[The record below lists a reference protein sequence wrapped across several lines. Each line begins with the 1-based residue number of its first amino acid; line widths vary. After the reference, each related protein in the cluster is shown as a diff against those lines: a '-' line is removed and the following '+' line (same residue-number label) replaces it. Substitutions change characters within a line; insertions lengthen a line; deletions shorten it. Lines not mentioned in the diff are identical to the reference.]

1 MKHEILSGLNSLLQ
15 KGLAHHQA
23 GRLAEAEALYRQ
35 VLADLPHHPHAN
47 NYLGVLASQV
57 GRHDVAVE
65 LLQKAIQADARVPE
79 FHNHLGMAL
88 QALGRQEE
96 AEASFRQAIRLNPK
110 FPEAHNNLGTVLQ
123 EQEHF
128 EAAGKAFGQALKLR
142 PNYAEACFNAGNVNF
157 RMGKY
162 DAAAKRFEQAIKLK
176 PGYAKAYCGL
186 GQARKGLDLREAAE
200 KAFQKALELQPDFVE
215 AHNNY
220 AALLRD
226 MGRLDEA
233 ETVYRKSLEINPN
246 KAETWNGLGELQQ
259 ILGRLDEAEVAFRKA
274 IALKPDYPE
283 AHNNLG
289 VLLAG
294 KGHMEEAM
302 ASYRAALC
310 HDPNSVHALN
320 NMGILHAD
328 MGRLDDAMSCYQ
340 QALAHAPD
348 FGMVHSNLGNIY
360 RERGQMGD
368 ARKCYQQALQINPD
382 ESVTQNNLG
391 NILMEEGKQDEA
403 RAAFQRAIELNPA
416 YAVAHSNLIFMLD
429 FDPAATVEM
438 QQAERRKWAEAHAA
452 PLRNT
457 WRPHANARNPK
468 RKLRIGYV
476 SADFRMHSAVYTFEP
491 LLCFYDRGAFEVFCY
506 SNSPRK
512 DQMTR
517 KSHQSVD
524 HWREVFGV
532 SDEKM
537 ADMVRQDSIDIL
549 VDLSGH
555 SAGNRLLVF
564 ARKPAPVQVTGWG
577 HANGTGLEA
586 MDYLVSDRVSIPE
599 EARQYYAEEIIDLPC
614 QIPYGSPSDAPPVS
628 SLPAEKN
635 GVLTL
640 GCFNRLSKMSA
651 ENFDVWAEILKAVP
665 DSRLMLKARELNDMG
680 RQAWV
685 HEHFAVHGIDPA
697 RVLLVGQTTWYE
709 HMRRFSEVD
718 IALDPFPYGGG
729 ISTYEA
735 LWMGCPVVVL
745 KGQTLTG
752 RIAASIETGMGMED
766 WVAAD
771 KEGYIRLAIS
781 KAQNLHALS
790 TIRQT
795 MRSRL
800 RESPLGDPRKYA
812 ALVEENYR
820 CIWKT
825 WCQRTGK
832 FAREAGVN

>member
-1 MKHEILSGLNSLLQ
+1 MKHEILSGLNTLLQ
-15 KGLAHHQA
+15 QGLAHHQA

-35 VLADLPHHPHAN
+35 VLADSPHHPHAN

-65 LLQKAIQADARVPE
+65 LLQKAIQANARVPE

-96 AEASFRQAIRLNPK
+96 AEASFRQAIHLNPK

-128 EAAGKAFGQALKLR
+128 EAAGKAFEQALKLR

-186 GQARKGLDLREAAE
+186 GQARKGLGLKEAAE
-200 KAFQKALELQPDFVE
+200 KDFRKALELQPDFVE

-220 AALLRD
+220 AALLRE
-226 MGRLDEA
+226 MGRIGEA
-233 ETVYRKSLEINPN
+233 ETAYRKSLELNPN

-259 ILGRLDEAEVAFRKA
+259 IMGRLDEAEVAFRKA
-274 IALKPDYPE
+274 IVLKPDYPE

-294 KGHMEEAM
+294 TGRMEEAM
-302 ASYRAALC
+302 ASYRAALH
-310 HDPNSVHALN
+310 HDPNWILALN
-320 NMGILHAD
+320 NMGNLHAD
-328 MGRLDDAMSCYQ
+328 MGRPDDAMSCYQ

-348 FGMVHSNLGNIY
+348 FGMAHSNLGNIY

-368 ARKCYQQALQINPD
+368 ARKCYQQALRINPD

-391 NILMEEGKQDEA
+391 NILMEEGKLDEA
-403 RAAFQRAIELNPA
+403 RAVYQRAIELNPA

-429 FDPAATVEM
+429 FDPTSTVEM
-438 QQAERRKWAEAHAA
+438 QQAERRKWAALHADQ
-452 PLRNT
+452 LKNT
-457 WRPHANARNPK
+457 WYPKNSDRNPD

-476 SADFRMHSAVYTFEP
+476 SADFRMHSAAYTFEP
-491 LLCFYDRGAFEVFCY
+491 LLCFYNRDAFEVFCY
-506 SNSPRK
+506 SNFPRK
-512 DQMTR
+512 DQMTQ
-517 KSHQSVD
+517 KFHQSVD
-524 HWREVFGV
+524 HWREVYGV
-532 SDEKM
+532 GDEQM
-537 ADMVRQDSIDIL
+537 AKMVRKDRIDIL

-586 MDYLVSDRVSIPE
+586 MDYLVSDRMSIPE
-599 EARQYYAEEIIDLPC
+599 EARKYYAEEIIDLPC
-614 QIPYGSPSDAPPVS
+614 QIPYGSPSDSPPVS

-635 GVLTL
+635 GVLTF
-640 GCFNRLSKMSA
+640 GCFNRLSKMPA

-685 HEHFAVHGIDPA
+685 RKHFAVHGIDPA

-709 HMRRFSEVD
+709 HMRHFSEVD

-735 LWMGCPVVVL
+735 LWMGCPVVAL
-745 KGQTLTG
+745 KGNTLTG
-752 RIAASIETGMGMED
+752 RIAAAIETALGMED
-766 WVAAD
+766 WVAD
-771 KEGYIRLAIS
+771 DELGYLRLAVD
-781 KAQNLHALS
+781 KARKLQELATLRQALR
-790 TIRQT
+790 T
-795 MRSRL
+795 RL
-800 RESPLGDPRKYA
+800 LDSPMGCLEKYA
-812 ALVEENYR
+812 ALLEVAYR
-820 CIWKT
+820 RIWRK
-825 WCQRTGK
+825 WCEQ
-832 FAREAGVN
+832 A